1 MHISCTPPFH
11 IFHIIHLESPHER
24 GGGGAY
30 LVHSFSFDGEEILD
44 SGLFWQR
51 FTLAGD
57 RIDKSQSK

>member
-1 MHISCTPPFH
+1 MALQLQLMLLDQLW
-11 IFHIIHLESPHER
+11 HLVRSPHER

-51 FTLAGD
+51 FTLAVD
-57 RIDKSQSK
+57 RIVKSQSK